1 MLVFFYLQ
9 QCVNADRKHRYLY
22 WEYQL
27 VNESG
32 KKYNEVVMK
41 RNRKIIL
48 VAHCLLNVNAKVL
61 GIAGEKGGSKLIGEL
76 IQKGYGIIQ
85 LPCIEMAMYGSQR
98 WGIVYEQNDFPAF
111 RDTCRR
117 MLDPIVKQVA
127 DFSRHGYEITAVI
140 GMDHSP
146 SCGVHITS
154 SGQWC
159 GEFNAENQY
168 QDKLNSLTAKKG
180 AGVMMEE
187 LRKMLQDNDIF
198 PAYFAVDETDVLSYS
213 SILEEL

>member
-1 MLVFFYLQ
+1 MSEEEEMIPLDEFL
-9 QCVNADRKHRYLY
+9 ARMDT
-22 WEYQL
+22 EY
-27 VNESG
+27 E
-32 KKYNEVVMK
+32 E
-41 RNRKIIL
+41 
-48 VAHCLLNVNAKVL
+48 
-61 GIAGEKGGSKLIGEL
+61 
-76 IQKGYGIIQ
+76 
-85 LPCIEMAMYGSQR
+85 EMR
-98 WGIVYEQNDFPAF
+98 
-111 RDTCRR
+111 
-117 MLDPIVKQVA
+117 
-127 DFSRHGYEITAVI
+127 SRGNPVDGYEITAVI

>member
-1 MLVFFYLQ
+1 MILLVFFYLQ
-9 QCVNADRKHRYLY
+9 QCVNADRKHQYLY

-127 DFSRHGYEITAVI
+127 DFSLRHPLRNANRVSSPLKIFQR
-140 GMDHSP
+140 DNFHS
-146 SCGVHITS
+146 
-154 SGQWC
+154 
-159 GEFNAENQY
+159 
-168 QDKLNSLTAKKG
+168 
-180 AGVMMEE
+180 
-187 LRKMLQDNDIF
+187 
-198 PAYFAVDETDVLSYS
+198 
-213 SILEEL
+213 